1 MLEKSK
7 NIFGNE
13 ISARAYKS
21 ACRSKKKYQKK
32 FGDDSR
38 TDYPV
43 SIERNPYIGDSLGVR
58 NILLEQKDKR
68 AEFDVEKGI
77 IVGNSFSSKVS
88 GLHAILDGFKRL
100 SADHMHKS
108 HQCAE

>member
-21 ACRSKKKYQKK
+21 ACRSKEKYRKK

-38 TDYPV
+38 NDYPV
-43 SIERNPYIGDSLGVR
+43 SIEKNLYIGDSLGVR
-58 NILLEQKDKR
+58 NILLEQKDNS
-68 AEFDVEKGI
+68 ADFDMEKGI
-77 IVGNSFSSKVS
+77 IVGN
-88 GLHAILDGFKRL
+88 IRMGFGHYRISMAMA
-100 SADHMHKS
+100 SAAKYLGYTP
-108 HQCAE
+108 